1 MTNISTEESRMALFV
16 DTGGWLALYDKGDRN
31 YRIAKSTFEKIKKDH
46 FLLFTSDYV
55 FDESVTL
62 IRYRVSHATAKHF
75 GTNLLESRIVRLIDV
90 TKEDRLKAWDMFVKY
105 RDASFSFTDCTSF
118 VIMKRLKLESVLGFD
133 SHFKIMGFNLY
144 V

>member
-1 MTNISTEESRMALFV
+1 VALFV

-31 YRIAKSTFEKIKKDH
+31 HCTAKSAFEKIKKDH
-46 FLLFTSDYV
+46 LLLFTSDYV

-62 IRYRVSHATAKHF
+62 IRHRVSHSTARSF
-75 GTNLLESRIVRLIDV
+75 GNNILESRIVRFVDV
-90 TKEDRLKAWDMFVKY
+90 TREDRTKAWEIFSKY
-105 RDASFSFTDCTSF
+105 KDVGFSFTDCTSF
-118 VIMKRLKLESVLGFD
+118 VIMKRLKLETVLGFD

>member
-1 MTNISTEESRMALFV
+1 M
-16 DTGGWLALYDKGDRN
+16 ALYDKGDRN
-31 YRIAKSTFEKIKKDH
+31 HCTAKSAFEKIKKDH
-46 FLLFTSDYV
+46 LLLFTSDYV

-62 IRYRVSHATAKHF
+62 MRYRVSHATAEHF

-118 VIMKRLKLESVLGFD
+118 VIMKRLKLEIVLGFD